1 MRQFSIHPSAL
12 CESNDIGP
20 DTRIDAFTYI
30 AHKVRV
36 GENCVI
42 GSHVCIGKDAVIGD
56 RVTIRGSVQI
66 CAGTIIEDEVS
77 IAAHATF
84 LSDCNS
90 HRGNVTDNPIVLRR
104 GCKIGANATLCAG
117 ITIGEYG
124 VVDAGAVVT
133 RSVRPHAIVAGNPA
147 TVIAFAN
154 TLETAARPAAP
165 SSALVQATE
174 SRVRGVKIY
183 ELPSIRDPRGNL
195 TVGEFERTLPFIP
208 KRYFMTFDVPSF
220 DLRGEHAHRT
230 CHQFLL
236 CVRGSC
242 AVVVDDGLNREEFLL
257 DRPTVGVYVPPMV
270 WATEYKHSQ
279 DSRLLVFA
287 SEYYEPADYIR
298 DYQIFLKEAASIGP
312 GMRHKL
318 RH

>member
-12 CESNDIGP
+12 SESNDIGP
-20 DTRIDAFTYI
+20 DTRIEAFTYI

-36 GENCVI
+36 GQNCVI
-42 GSHVCIGKDAVIGD
+42 GPHVFIGRDAVIGD
-56 RVTIRGSVQI
+56 RVIIRGSAQI

-77 IAAHATF
+77 IAAHASF
-84 LSDCNS
+84 LSAGNS
-90 HRGNVTDNPIVLRR
+90 HSGDVTDNPIVLRHS
-104 GCKIGANATLCAG
+104 CKIGANATLCAG
-117 ITIGEYG
+117 VTIGEYG
-124 VVDAGAVVT
+124 VVSAGAVVM

-147 TVIAFAN
+147 TVVAFAN
-154 TLETAARPAAP
+154 TPETPARPAAA

-174 SRVRGVKIY
+174 SKVRGVKIY
-183 ELPSIRDPRGNL
+183 ELPLIRDPRGNL
-195 TVGEFERTLPFIP
+195 TVGEFERTLPFVP
-208 KRYFMTFDVPSF
+208 KRYFMTFDVPNV

-257 DRPTVGVYVPPMV
+257 DRPTFGVHVPPMV

-287 SEYYEPADYIR
+287 SEYYDPADYIR
-298 DYQIFLKEAASIGP
+298 DYQIFLKEAVTLWP
-312 GMRHKL
+312 RHET
-318 RH
+318 

>member
-12 CESNDIGP
+12 SESNDIGP
-20 DTRIDAFTYI
+20 DTRIEAFTYI

-36 GENCVI
+36 GQNCVI
-42 GSHVCIGKDAVIGD
+42 GPHVFIGRDAVIGD
-56 RVTIRGSVQI
+56 RVIIRGSAQI

-77 IAAHATF
+77 IAAHAAF
-84 LSDCNS
+84 LSDRNS
-90 HRGNVTDNPIVLRR
+90 DSGNVTDNPIVLRR
-104 GCKIGANATLCAG
+104 GCKIGASATLCSG
-117 ITIGEYG
+117 VTIGEHS
-124 VVDAGAVVT
+124 VVDPGAVVT
-133 RSVRPHAIVAGNPA
+133 RSVQPHAIVAGNPA

-154 TLETAARPAAP
+154 TLEMPAHPAAP
-165 SSALVQATE
+165 SSALVQTME
-174 SRVRGVKIY
+174 SKVRGVKIY
-183 ELPSIRDPRGNL
+183 ELPLIRDPRGNL
-195 TVGEFERTLPFIP
+195 TVGEFERTLPFVP

-220 DLRGEHAHRT
+220 DVRGEHAHRT

-257 DRPTVGVYVPPMV
+257 DRPTVGVHVPPMV

-287 SEYYEPADYIR
+287 SEHYDPADYIR
-298 DYQIFLKEAASIGP
+298 DYQIYLKEASS
-312 GMRHKL
+312 L
-318 RH
+318 

>member
-20 DTRIDAFTYI
+20 DTRIEAFTYI
-30 AHKVRV
+30 AHKVKV
-36 GENCVI
+36 GQNCVI
-42 GSHVCIGKDAVIGD
+42 GPHVFIGRDVIIGD
-56 RVTIRGSVQI
+56 RVIIRGSAQI

-84 LSDCNS
+84 LSDRNS
-90 HRGNVTDNPIVLRR
+90 HSGNVTDNPIVLRR
-104 GCKIGANATLCAG
+104 GCKIGASATLCAG
-117 ITIGEYG
+117 VTIGEYG

-133 RSVRPHAIVAGNPA
+133 RSVQPHAIVAGNPA
-147 TVIAFAN
+147 TVVAFAN
-154 TLETAARPAAP
+154 TLTLETPAPPAAP
-165 SSALVQATE
+165 SSALVQTTE
-174 SRVRGVKIY
+174 SKVRGVKIY
-183 ELPSIRDPRGNL
+183 ELPLIRDPRGNL
-195 TVGEFERTLPFIP
+195 TVGEFARTLPFAP
-208 KRYFMTFDVPSF
+208 KRYFMTFDVPNF

-257 DRPTVGVYVPPMV
+257 DRPTFGVHVPPMV

-287 SEYYEPADYIR
+287 SEYYDPADYIR
-298 DYQIFLKEAASIGP
+298 DYQSFLKEAASLEP
-312 GMRHKL
+312 RHGT
-318 RH
+318 